1 MSHVVL
7 SVFVSGTRD
16 HNNVLHVAQKVL
28 ARWNF
33 HITMSA
39 SRAGTFSK
47 EVLCE
52 ALIAVH
58 DGIHACLYVQ
68 SVLAAVLPNIR
79 KEPTIT
85 KPYCEY

>member
-1 MSHVVL
+1 M
-7 SVFVSGTRD
+7 SVFVCGTRH
-16 HNNVLHVAQKVL
+16 HNNVLHLAKKIL
-28 ARWNF
+28 ARLNF

-39 SRAGTFSK
+39 SRAGTFSR
-47 EVLCE
+47 EVLCSQ
-52 ALIAVH
+52 ALIALH